1 MANGLR
7 QQVLTSTLRM
17 ASGASLDQVPII
29 DHQPST
35 KFGDT
40 PPPGSWATGATIM
53 PNLAGENLEDQG
65 LYIVTGAYIDGHK
78 PSRQGALSH

>member
-40 PPPGSWATGATIM
+40 PPPR
-53 PNLAGENLEDQG
+53 
-65 LYIVTGAYIDGHK
+65 IVGDRGNNHAELGWRK
-78 PSRQGALSH
+78 P